1 MSHKSD
7 MEKYSRLS
15 GTYGKPLCFSV
26 NAKDLF
32 NHKLNPGMNMTAQHA
47 IFVKA
52 LADAKEQ
59 MEEAL
64 ARGEVPPLDN
74 DKLELI
80 MTHVRYHQDKLAA
93 YQRDVVKFITAV
105 LSQKTLDQAATF
117 VRKSFNWSDEFQPYG
132 LLVARA
138 ILQFETNRRT
148 TEENFYLAKLQ
159 AAKDVAK
166 KWGVKKST
174 TPA

>member
-1 MSHKSD
+1 MSHKSEMD
-7 MEKYSRLS
+7 KYARLS
-15 GTYGKPLCFSV
+15 GASGKPLCFSI
-26 NAKDLF
+26 NSKDLF
-32 NHKLNPGMNMTAQHA
+32 SPSLNPGMDMTAGRA

-52 LADAKEQ
+52 LADAKAQ
-59 MEEAL
+59 MDEAL
-64 ARGEVPPLDN
+64 ARGELPAIDEE
-74 DKLELI
+74 KLELI

-93 YQRDVVKFITAV
+93 YQRDVTKFMTAV

-148 TEENFYLAKLQ
+148 TEEKFYLAKLQ

-166 KWGVKKST
+166 KWGVK
-174 TPA
+174 P